1 LNILFITDRIPYP
14 PHDGGR
20 LRTYNIVKQLARRH
34 DVTLVAL
41 IRSPDEAENASAIAS
56 LGVQV
61 VPILRSTRPNAT
73 RWQKIRLHLSRTPHF
88 LTRQP
93 LPDDFGKRIA
103 RLRNGQRFDV
113 VHLDYA
119 LTAPCASFVAD
130 LPIVLTQ
137 HNVQSQIP
145 YSYVMAQP
153 ALKRLTLWREWLDYW
168 KWKYVE
174 IAWSRAADVIVAVSQ
189 SEAAYYRKH
198 LPGIP
203 VVVVPNGVDVDYFAS
218 VQRNPEPATL
228 LFTGGMNWL
237 PNVDAVCYF
246 CREIYPS
253 IKAQRPDVRLLIVGR
268 DPAPRVQAL
277 ADDPSVTVTG
287 RVADV
292 RPYFGRATAFVVP
305 LRAGGGTR
313 LKILEAFAAR
323 VPVVSTPLGCE
334 GLDVNDGNH
343 LLVADTPQAFAQQ
356 TLRLLEDAHLQAR
369 LTEAGYD
376 LARTVYDYPVVVRSL
391 EAALALAIQR
401 KRTPLWERHGELV

>member
-1 LNILFITDRIPYP
+1 MKVLFITDRIPYP

-119 LTAPCASFVAD
+119 LTAPCAPFVAD

-153 ALKRLTLWREWLDYW
+153 ALKRLALWREWLDYW

-203 VVVVPNGVDVDYFAS
+203 VVVVPNGVEVEYFQNLERQS
-218 VQRNPEPATL
+218 EPATL

-237 PNVDAVCYF
+237 PNVDAMRYF
-246 CREIYPS
+246 CDEIFPR
-253 IKAQRPDVRLLIVGR
+253 IQTQRPDARLLIVGR
-268 DPAPRVQAL
+268 DPLPEVQAL
-277 ADDPSVTVTG
+277 ASHSITVTG
-287 RVADV
+287 QVPDV
-292 RPYFGRATAFVVP
+292 RPYFSRATVFIVP
-305 LRAGGGTR
+305 LRSGGGTR
-313 LKILEAFAAR
+313 LKILEAFAAG
-323 VPVVSTPLGCE
+323 VPVVSTSLGCE
-334 GLDVNDGNH
+334 GLEVQDGEH
-343 LLVADTPQAFAQQ
+343 LLIADSPEIFAQQ
-356 TLRLLEDAHLQAR
+356 VLQLLGDANLRAKLVMSARRLAETIYDYAVVINEFENALRL
-369 LTEAGYD
+369 
-376 LARTVYDYPVVVRSL
+376 
-391 EAALALAIQR
+391 AIER
-401 KRTPLWERHGELV
+401 KGKSNVA